1 MMTIARLFDHFIPA
15 ASRAF
20 APDPIDH
27 PDLGAMSLRE
37 LADLPFPRPAPREE
51 DHDAIGA
58 RLMQPPEPHE
68 IRPAA

>member
-1 MMTIARLFDHFIPA
+1 MTFLSQLFDRFFPA
-15 ASRAF
+15 
-20 APDPIDH
+20 DPILESDLIDH
-27 PDLGAMSLRE
+27 PVFQAMSLRD
-37 LADLPFPRPAPREE
+37 LADLPFPRPTPREE